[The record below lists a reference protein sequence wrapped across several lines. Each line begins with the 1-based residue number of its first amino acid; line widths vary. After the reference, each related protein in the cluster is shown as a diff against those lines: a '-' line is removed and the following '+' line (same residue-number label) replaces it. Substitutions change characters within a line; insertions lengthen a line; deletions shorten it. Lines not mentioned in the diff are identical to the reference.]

1 MAVISVRFN
10 PYEEKVLKRLEDYY
24 DEDRSK
30 LLKKSMIEMYENLV
44 DKKEINDFEIKEK
57 NKKVHFYS
65 AEEIIKS
72 I

>member
-1 MAVISVRFN
+1 MGVISVRFN
-10 PYEEKVLKRLEDYY
+10 PYEEKVLKKLETYY

-44 DKKEINDFEIKEK
+44 DRKEIEEFEIKEK

-65 AEEIIKS
+65 AEELLKNI
-72 I
+72 

>member
-10 PYEEKVLKRLEDYY
+10 PYEEKVLKKLETYY

-44 DKKEINDFEIKEK
+44 DRKEIETFEIKEK
-57 NKKVHFYS
+57 NKKAHFYS
-65 AEEIIKS
+65 AEEILKNI
-72 I
+72 